1 MFRIVT
7 RHIIVIALL
16 VIAGATSGYSQI
28 AAPSP
33 VESPPSLSET
43 VRQTTLK
50 TVNGK
55 SFKLSDFSNQVV
67 LINIWATWC
76 GSCRLEMPHLS
87 RLYKQYKSQGVVL
100 LGLAVTYNEQ
110 NDINRVRHYLKQRR
124 IKYKSIWDDGT
135 FSAALVEAVH
145 GRQVIPQTFVLGKD
159 GRIVRHFSGF
169 NPEFTPP
176 LQRAAVEEA
185 LKRR

>member
-7 RHIIVIALL
+7 RHIILTLL
-16 VIAGATSGYSQI
+16 VIAGASSGYSQM

-33 VESPPSLSET
+33 VESLPTLSDS
-43 VRQTTLK
+43 VRQTTWK

-55 SFKLSDFSNQVV
+55 SLKLSDFSNQVV

-76 GSCRLEMPHLS
+76 GPCRLEMPHLS
-87 RLYKQYKSQGVVL
+87 QLYKQYKSHGLVV
-100 LGLAVTYNEQ
+100 LGLAMDYNEQ
-110 NDINRVRHYLKQRR
+110 NDIKRVRDYLKKRS

-135 FSAALVEAVH
+135 LAVALVEAVQ
-145 GRQVIPQTFVLGKD
+145 GRQVIPQTFVIGKD
-159 GRIVRHFSGF
+159 GRIVKHFSGF
-169 NPEFTPP
+169 NLQNTPP

-185 LKRR
+185 LKNP